1 MARTLTKRWARW
13 NGWLTA
19 LLLVLVAVQVNR
31 LAGRFLALRQDFSQ
45 DQLYAIAPATRA
57 ILGRLDDQLT
67 LDAYITDRVEL
78 GSLALLQGRVR
89 SQLAELASLGGDRVR
104 VSEVDPS
111 VNSTA
116 LTTASSF
123 GMRPYQ
129 YGQSSGTRVSAAVAY
144 MGLVL
149 RYRGREEVL
158 PQLNPWTLESEFAGA
173 VRRLLSDRRRVIAWL
188 GDSISED
195 PEASGLYG
203 SYSIAQAR
211 LGVRYEVQA
220 LDAARLAAGSPIPDK
235 VEAIV
240 VARPRELQLRA
251 VYALDQFVQRGG
263 RLLICIDQ
271 VLMGFVGQSLHAFR
285 GEEPERTGLERLL
298 ANWGAPVLPVHVWD
312 VELAGAVQRAVAVPD
327 TSDRRLVPLVD
338 PACPR
343 YGPGQ
348 GDGQWPPTAA
358 MGQLQLY
365 WAQPIGEATALP
377 AGLKRTDVL
386 HTSDRTW
393 PTEGLQ
399 DQAVLSA
406 DMLDSLSMSFGHRA
420 DLKRSW
426 PLATVLEGRFP
437 TPFTRGAPAPFDAT
451 MEESDGPV
459 KITDEPVLDAAAD
472 SAVIVIGDADWLRDP
487 APAQYRALMPGLE
500 SDHGR
505 LLDDIV
511 DWLLRDD
518 ELIAVRAKQPRSRPL
533 HDFEG
538 EARDEVGMG
547 DPKDVPDSR
556 GEAEARSALR
566 AKAERTAGLRRLRAM
581 LIPPGVVMFGL
592 VLVSLF
598 AAAWSRRK
606 A

>member
-1 MARTLTKRWARW
+1 MARILTKRWARW

-19 LLLVLVAVQVNR
+19 LLLVVVAVQVNR
-31 LAGRFLALRQDFSQ
+31 LAGRFLALRQDISQ
-45 DQLYAIAPATRA
+45 DQLYAISPATRA

-89 SQLAELASLGGDRVR
+89 SQLAELAGLGGDLVR

-111 VNSTA
+111 VSSSALNTA
-116 LTTASSF
+116 NSF

-158 PQLNPWTLESEFAGA
+158 PQLNPWTLEAEFAGA
-173 VRRLLSDRRRVIAWL
+173 VRRLLSDRRRVIGWL
-188 GDSISED
+188 GDPLADD
-195 PEASGLYG
+195 PKASAMFGG
-203 SYSIAQAR
+203 FSIAQAR

-220 LDAARLAAGSPIPDK
+220 LDAARLAAGSPIPDRI
-235 VEAIV
+235 EAIV

-251 VYALDQFVQRGG
+251 AFALDQFVQRGG

-271 VLMGFVGQSLHAFR
+271 VLMGWGGQSLHGSSNR
-285 GEEPERTGLERLL
+285 EPERTGLERLL
-298 ANWGAPVLPVHVWD
+298 ATWGAPVLPVHVWD
-312 VELAGAVQRAVAVPD
+312 VELAGAVQRVVSVPGAGGG
-327 TSDRRLVPLVD
+327 RLVPLVD

-365 WAQPIGEATALP
+365 WAQPIGEAQALP
-377 AGLKRTDVL
+377 AGVKRTDVL
-386 HTSDRTW
+386 HTSARTW
-393 PTEGLQ
+393 PTEGLL
-399 DQAVLSA
+399 DQAVSTP

-420 DLKRSW
+420 DRKRAW
-426 PLATVLEGRFP
+426 PLAAVLEGRFP

-451 MEESDGPV
+451 LGESGGPV
-459 KITDEPVLDAAAD
+459 KVTDEPVLDAAAD
-472 SAVIVIGDADWLRDP
+472 SAVIVIGDSDWLRDP
-487 APAQYRALMPGLE
+487 AQYKELIPGIE
-500 SDHGR
+500 PDHGR
-505 LLDDIV
+505 FLDDIV

-518 ELIAVRAKQPRSRPL
+518 ELIAVRAKKPRSRPL

-538 EARDEVGMG
+538 QAYDEEGVGG
-547 DPKDVPDSR
+547 PQDVADSR

-566 AKAERTAGLRRLRAM
+566 AKAKRTAGLRRLRAM
-581 LIPPGVVMFGL
+581 LVPPGVVMFGL

-598 AAAWSRRK
+598 AAAWGRRK
-606 A
+606 S